1 MPMTN
6 KARETRNTKCNQRKS
21 TSQERCKM
29 KNDAKSMKHTYIMNT
44 AEKTTQQQK
53 KIKIE
58 NSKES
63 ASRQRRNNV
72 TEVLN
77 NAGIGA
83 KKRKVD
89 QPPVKKTPAE

>member
-1 MPMTN
+1 MG
-6 KARETRNTKCNQRKS
+6 
-21 TSQERCKM
+21 
-29 KNDAKSMKHTYIMNT
+29 NT
-44 AEKTTQQQK
+44 ARKDCRQ
-53 KIKIE
+53 
-58 NSKES
+58 SKHNES